1 MADDTTRTHRVRS
14 DANNSKLLRQQQIV
28 RLKAFSTLKEKQSQT
43 LAAAAGEKISPEF
56 HRYFDA
62 AAKGDWQTVT
72 NMYGK
77 FQETA
82 SAVQEQTRTYRHES
96 ADELLVTH
104 TRNLA
109 GLRLYRQLRAQI
121 HADIG

>member
-1 MADDTTRTHRVRS
+1 MRTDFAWRMQTSAGRSVCAS

-72 NMYGK
+72 NMYESFK
-77 FQETA
+77 RRHPQYKNKHEHTDM
-82 SAVQEQTRTYRHES
+82 SLRTSYWSPILEIS
-96 ADELLVTH
+96 
-104 TRNLA
+104 LA
-109 GLRLYRQLRAQI
+109 Y
-121 HADIG
+121 D